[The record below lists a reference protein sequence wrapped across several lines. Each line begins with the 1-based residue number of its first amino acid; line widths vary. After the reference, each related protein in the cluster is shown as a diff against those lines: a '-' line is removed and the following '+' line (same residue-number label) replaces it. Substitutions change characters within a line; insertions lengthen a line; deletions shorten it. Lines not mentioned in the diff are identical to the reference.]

1 MSGHLTAELSYGIK
15 AAKDSTART
24 VAAMPHWA
32 TALRND
38 AEVWTDMSGISHKPT
53 GPCWD
58 REGVRVAGKDTL
70 IHALFNDG
78 VLCTRC
84 R

>member
-1 MSGHLTAELSYGIK
+1 MSGHPTAELSYGIK

-38 AEVWTDMSGISHKPT
+38 AEVWTDTSGISHKIS
-53 GPCWD
+53 GPCWAKSK
-58 REGVRVAGKDTL
+58 VRIASKDTL
-70 IHALFNDG
+70 IHALFNG
-78 VLCTRC
+78 ALCTQC